1 MFGVRAEAAQTP
13 SFLRWFYF
21 LGLFSLPFYPFAHY
35 LPHPL
40 YVPSPLTFFPLCS
53 FLFPLTPLFI
63 RALSPSIWWN
73 SAADNAC
80 NWSDS
85 HFSSVFGPDKEYCQ
99 HFADMAS
106 AGRIKWT
113 LFCSVCS
120 KLKAS
125 QFICSRPR
133 LTGASYSHRNTVER
147 GGRKRIRE
155 ISLFPKKHQSGF
167 FSFLSESLHS
177 ATIRWRQR
185 GNERSRLIVWGEVKI
200 SSEGSQRHYSAR
212 PLAAVSCCLCTSASL
227 CNKGVVFA
235 FKCVCFRAFT
245 NRSQSANL
253 SVFGC

>member
-13 SFLRWFYF
+13 SFLFWFYF

-40 YVPSPLTFFPLCS
+40 YVPSPLTFFPLRS

-147 GGRKRIRE
+147 GEEENKRDFPLPQE
-155 ISLFPKKHQSGF
+155 APVSL
-167 FSFLSESLHS
+167 FSFLSESLH
-177 ATIRWRQR
+177 
-185 GNERSRLIVWGEVKI
+185 
-200 SSEGSQRHYSAR
+200 
-212 PLAAVSCCLCTSASL
+212 
-227 CNKGVVFA
+227 
-235 FKCVCFRAFT
+235 
-245 NRSQSANL
+245 
-253 SVFGC
+253 